1 MDVLDLGTG
10 TAGFVNVMTS
20 DHGGL
25 SDEQIVDLVLDKI
38 LLVSNDAPPVI
49 KEQALLFKNNI
60 REVLYSYV
68 EFTKKQER
76 ATITQTL
83 AKAGH
88 EDLANIIRRL

>member
-1 MDVLDLGTG
+1 VLDLGTG
-10 TAGFVNVMTS
+10 SAGFVNVMTS
-20 DHGGL
+20 DNGGL

-38 LLVSNDAPPVI
+38 LLVSDSAPPAI
-49 KEQALLFKNNI
+49 KEQALTFRNHI
-60 REVLYSYV
+60 REVLFSYV
-68 EFTKKQER
+68 QFTKKQER